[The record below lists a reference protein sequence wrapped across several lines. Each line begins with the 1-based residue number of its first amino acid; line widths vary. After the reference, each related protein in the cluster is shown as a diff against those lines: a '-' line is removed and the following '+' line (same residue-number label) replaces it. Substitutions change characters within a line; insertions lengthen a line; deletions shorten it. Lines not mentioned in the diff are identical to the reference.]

1 MIYVD
6 TSVALAQLLAED
18 RVPPAAMWDDDLVAS
33 RLIEY
38 EMWNRLYARGLAA
51 SHGGDARDLLSRIA
65 MLELHPTVLAR
76 ALEPFP
82 APVRTLDSLHLASVE
97 FLRAQRQ
104 PVALATYDARMISA
118 ARKLRIPLFK
128 L

>member
-1 MIYVD
+1 MIYID
-6 TSVALAQLLAED
+6 TSVALAQLLAKD
-18 RVPPAAMWDDDLVAS
+18 RVPPAAMWEDDLVAS

-38 EMWNRLYARGLAA
+38 ETWNRLYARGLVI
-51 SHGGDARDLLSRIA
+51 SHGGDARELLSRIA

-104 PVALATYDARMISA
+104 TVALATYDARMITV
-118 ARKLRIPLFK
+118 ARKLHIPLFK

>member
-76 ALEPFP
+76 ALKPFP